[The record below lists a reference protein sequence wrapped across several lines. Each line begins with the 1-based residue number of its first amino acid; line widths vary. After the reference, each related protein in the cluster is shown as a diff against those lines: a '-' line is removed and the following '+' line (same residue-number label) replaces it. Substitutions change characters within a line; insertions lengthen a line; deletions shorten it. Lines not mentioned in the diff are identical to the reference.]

1 MRKVSCIFFFALAL
15 SAVSCFKKVAFR
27 TDYVLKPLREVTS
40 DDRVREPVAGAVAF
54 AFDADTA
61 AWTVASYDDALA
73 GVITSRADPAVM
85 QSAPYASSQPY
96 GDGGWI
102 SLPLDREWQMVVAV
116 DPVDRLYAYTQQRIG
131 ENLPVLTV
139 SLIFQPW
146 RSGRSYKWGNWL
158 FFNDFYVDPTRVECF
173 VDAQAQ
179 SAEGAQ
185 PEPLSQPKIY
195 AYA

>member
-73 GVITSRADPAVM
+73 GVITSRADPAVK
-85 QSAPYASSQPY
+85 QSAPCASSQPY

-102 SLPLDREWQMVVAV
+102 CLPLDREWQMVVAV

-146 RSGRSYKWGNWL
+146 RSGRSYKWGDWL
-158 FFNDFYVDPTRVECF
+158 WR
-173 VDAQAQ
+173 
-179 SAEGAQ
+179 
-185 PEPLSQPKIY
+185 
-195 AYA
+195 